1 MDLAPTKS
9 VYNSNGFLLHKTRK
23 KKKITKKMMIIE
35 RVILTSVLKAIT
47 NKSFKKIF
55 DINFM
60 RNRKNCQNI
69 YIFSFLIK
77 TFFKIVH

>member
-1 MDLAPTKS
+1 MDLAPTKF

-47 NKSFKKIF
+47 NKSF
-55 DINFM
+55 
-60 RNRKNCQNI
+60 
-69 YIFSFLIK
+69 
-77 TFFKIVH
+77 

>member
-47 NKSFKKIF
+47 NKSF
-55 DINFM
+55 
-60 RNRKNCQNI
+60 
-69 YIFSFLIK
+69 
-77 TFFKIVH
+77 